1 MKRPSPATAIACVA
15 VFFSLGGAALA
26 AGHYLITSTS
36 QIKPSVLKQLH
47 GSQGPAGR
55 QGLAGTPGL
64 PGATGAPG
72 ASGAAGAAGAAG
84 SFNPATIVYGGVAS
98 GVVGLPVSPCP
109 FGSPN
114 CGTGTSVAQ
123 CSPGYV
129 VISGGWQGSNNLE
142 ATVVTSE
149 QSSSS
154 TWEVSMYGDSGAP
167 AATFFAVANCAP

>member
-84 SFNPATIVYGGVAS
+84 SFNPATIVYGAGS
-98 GVVGLPVSPCP
+98 GIVGPPVSPCP
-109 FGSPN
+109 ASNTGCS
-114 CGTGTSVAQ
+114 TGTSMAV
-123 CSPGYV
+123 CPVGDV
-129 VISGGWQGSNNLE
+129 VISGGWQAANNLQ
-142 ATVVTSE
+142 ATVVLNEANSK
-149 QSSSS
+149 S
-154 TWEVSMYGDSGAP
+154 TWEVSMVADSGTP
-167 AATFFAVANCAP
+167 TQTFFAIANCAP